1 MVCSKTT
8 YLVAAKQSS
17 EPLFHQHVP
26 LVHPLEVLCQLQLD
40 DFLGSF
46 RARIVTLQRIFQ
58 RWIFDVQVLEVASH
72 LKQQKPTT
80 APKYIS
86 MRKAQKMD
94 AEQLLNVMSRL
105 GADCGGAADASAG
118 GGGDGER
125 SRRKTRTGNS
135 SPRLARKL

>member
-72 LKQQKPTT
+72 LKQQKQWE
-80 APKYIS
+80 I
-86 MRKAQKMD
+86 KMD
-94 AEQLLNVMSRL
+94 FSMVVVEEVDN
-105 GADCGGAADASAG
+105 
-118 GGGDGER
+118 
-125 SRRKTRTGNS
+125 NNFY
-135 SPRLARKL
+135 